1 MEIVRLPKVSRRHI
15 ASEVQQ
21 LSSIPQPAAPANG
34 VRAAG
39 RPHLRLVGG
48 VPQDPKS
55 NEQLRAEPVGA
66 SIQAPERLVADTR
79 AQFRKDALSYL
90 DRAAAQSVKDFSLD
104 MSRTTE
110 MDASGL
116 GILVVVQKKSKELGI
131 RMVIANA
138 PQQVRY
144 LLLLTK
150 LEHLFEFEG

>member
-15 ASEVQQ
+15 ASETQQ
-21 LSSIPQPAAPANG
+21 LSSIPQPAAPVNG
-34 VRAAG
+34 VRSAD
-39 RPHLRLVGG
+39 RKHLRLVGG
-48 VPQDPKS
+48 APQS
-55 NEQLRAEPVGA
+55 QNEDLLAEPVA
-66 SIQAPERLVADTR
+66 PSIIVPDRLVADTR

-90 DRAAAQSVKDFSLD
+90 DRAAAQSVMDFALD

-116 GILVVVQKKSKELGI
+116 GILVVVQKKAKELGI
-131 RMVIANA
+131 RMRITGA